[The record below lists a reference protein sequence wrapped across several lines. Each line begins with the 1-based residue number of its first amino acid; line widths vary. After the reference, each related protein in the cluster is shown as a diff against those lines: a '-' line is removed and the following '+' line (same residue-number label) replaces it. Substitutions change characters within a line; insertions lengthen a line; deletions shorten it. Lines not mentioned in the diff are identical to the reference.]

1 MKRHDPH
8 VCSALGKRRI
18 TGSIANALANV
29 ATLSQVTVALVCV
42 EQKQVRVAGE

>member
-1 MKRHDPH
+1 MPVHDPH
-8 VCSALGKRRI
+8 VCPALGKRRI
-18 TGSIANALANV
+18 TGSIANALNNV